1 VCKRKPDNVGHHQ
14 NVMAHLISPI
24 SIDGTLYCCKCQGG
38 RSTKGVLTDDYI
50 VTAGNSA
57 TITTDCGEWEIFTG
71 GSTSDEGEISFGV
84 SCGSSV
90 EIYFDSTEA
99 GSNDTYDV
107 GIDIYIDGGYHTTV
121 VLSEFFSEDTVD
133 VPITGSPCGSI
144 ITAYCVPSGF
154 SSGTYDV
161 TATMEVLSIT

>member
-1 VCKRKPDNVGHHQ
+1 
-14 NVMAHLISPI
+14 MAHLIQPI
-24 SIDGTLYCCKCQGG
+24 TIDSVAYCCSCQEG
-38 RSTKGVLTDDYI
+38 RSTEGVLTDDYI
-50 VTAGNSA
+50 VTSGNSA
-57 TITTDCGEWEIFTG
+57 NATDCGEWEIFTG

-90 EIYFDSTEA
+90 EIYFNSTEA
-99 GSNDTYDV
+99 GSDDIYDV
-107 GIDIYIDGGYHTTV
+107 GIDIYINGGYHTTV
-121 VLSEFFSEDTVD
+121 ILSEFFTEDTVY

-154 SSGTYDV
+154 GSATYDV

>member
-1 VCKRKPDNVGHHQ
+1 
-14 NVMAHLISPI
+14 
-24 SIDGTLYCCKCQGG
+24 
-38 RSTKGVLTDDYI
+38 VLTDDYI

-107 GIDIYIDGGYHTTV
+107 GIDIYINGGYHTTV
-121 VLSEFFSEDTVD
+121 VLSEFFPEDTVD

-144 ITAYCVPSGF
+144 ITAHCVPSGF
-154 SSGTYDV
+154 GPATYDV
-161 TATMEVLSIT
+161 TATMEILSIT